1 MHEDHSRHRGFR
13 SKGVAG
19 DPKAGRRHPGIHR
32 FPPARGGP
40 RARRTPRGVAD
51 LPMDGAKDGSQSG
64 SRGQGRRLRHP
75 GRARSRRRAL
85 SFSLDVNVLLYASD
99 ASSPVHGAARRF
111 LEGAAA
117 GGDLLCL
124 GWPTVMSYLR
134 MATHPRIFAS
144 PLSPSDALGNV
155 ETLAGLP
162 HVRLLAEE
170 PGFLDVYR
178 DVTSGFPVRGN
189 LVPDA
194 HLAAL
199 LKQHGVRTLFTRD
212 TDFRKFDFLNLR
224 DPFA

>member
-1 MHEDHSRHRGFR
+1 
-13 SKGVAG
+13 V
-19 DPKAGRRHPGIHR
+19 
-32 FPPARGGP
+32 
-40 RARRTPRGVAD
+40 
-51 LPMDGAKDGSQSG
+51 
-64 SRGQGRRLRHP
+64 
-75 GRARSRRRAL
+75 

-111 LEGAAA
+111 VEGAAA

-124 GWPTVMSYLR
+124 GWPTVISYLR

-155 ETLAGLP
+155 ERLAGLP

-170 PGFLDVYR
+170 PGFLEVYR